1 MSTPSFDPKEFESA
15 SDEHPAL
22 TTGLPKARF
31 SASRLL
37 ITILAHAGLLAIAG
51 VWVISS
57 HFNKPK
63 DKLVFSSERPS
74 ATANKKPGEHQVK
87 MAKKKNAG
95 GAPPNAKRLTSTV
108 ATGLAIPAVATSSL
122 ADFQPGRMGGGM
134 GGGLGGFGL
143 GSGSGLGGGGMG
155 LGGGGGRIKF
165 FGFESDASSVILAID
180 VSGSME
186 TNVGGPAGIA
196 KLRTEITRTI
206 ESLSASS
213 LFNIICFAGEADA
226 CFPANVRAT
235 ADNKKAAIEF
245 MAGYYGDGGFG
256 RTRTEKLRSMGRPV
270 NTDQAEYNGIKF
282 TPLLVQNIKGLE
294 GTSGGSRMDLA
305 LVAAMERQATSVF
318 LLSDGQ
324 PTPVKEGERL
334 EQDEIIDLVRDN
346 YKRLYPGNK
355 EMVVNTIYTN
365 TDRSDE
371 DFMKTIARRFKGR
384 HKDVKLD

>member
-1 MSTPSFDPKEFESA
+1 MSTEPLNPKDFDGAEPPPLSTGMPKMK
-15 SDEHPAL
+15 L
-22 TTGLPKARF
+22 
-31 SASRLL
+31 SASRFV
-37 ITILAHAGLLAIAG
+37 ITVLAHVGLLLIAG

-57 HFNKPK
+57 HLIKPK
-63 DKLVFSSERPS
+63 ENLVFSSERPS
-74 ATANKKPGEHQVK
+74 ASANKKPGQHQVK
-87 MAKKKNAG
+87 MAKKNSG
-95 GAPPNAKRLTSTV
+95 GAPPNAKRITSS
-108 ATGLAIPAVATSSL
+108 AGASGLAIPNVTTSSL
-122 ADFQPGRMGGGM
+122 SDFQPGRMGGGM

-143 GSGSGLGGGGMG
+143 GSGSGLGGGGGMG

-196 KLRTEITRTI
+196 KLRAEIKRTI
-206 ESLSASS
+206 ESLSAAS
-213 LFNIICFAGEADA
+213 LFNIICFAGEADS
-226 CFPANVRAT
+226 CFPTNVRAT
-235 ADNKKAAIEF
+235 ADNKAIAIEF

-270 NTDQAEYNGIKF
+270 NVDQTEYNGIKF
-282 TPLLVQNIKGLE
+282 TPLLVENIKGME

-305 LVAAMERQATSVF
+305 LVAAMERQATAVF

-324 PTPVKEGERL
+324 PTPVREGEALKR
-334 EQDEIIDLVRDN
+334 DEIIDLVRDS
-346 YKRLYPGNK
+346 YKRLYSGNK

-365 TDRSDE
+365 TDRRDE

-384 HKDVKLD
+384 HKDVKLE